1 MRKFIMYTVVMLLSL
16 SISLAPVSALA
27 MGDKMGETDVFVF
40 RGQPSGEAMIGDAL
54 IVRPVS
60 LVCLGVSSLVF
71 LIGWPFAAA
80 GGNQDQAKQT
90 LLKDPVQYT
99 FKRPLGDF

>member
-1 MRKFIMYTVVMLLSL
+1 MRKFITYAVVMLLSL
-16 SISLAPVSALA
+16 SIVTAPVLA
-27 MGDKMGETDVFVF
+27 MDDASVYVMKSE
-40 RGQPSGEAMIGDAL
+40 PSGEAMIGDAL

-60 LVCLGVSSLVF
+60 LVCLGVTSFVF

-80 GGNQDQAKQT
+80 GGNVDQAKQN

>member
-1 MRKFIMYTVVMLLSL
+1 MRKSTMYTVVVLLSL
-16 SISLAPVSALA
+16 SLSLAPALA
-27 MGDKMGETDVFVF
+27 LAIEDTGVYVYKRE
-40 RGQPSGEAMIGDAL
+40 PSGEAMIGDAL

-80 GGNQDQAKQT
+80 GGNQEAAKQQ
-90 LLKDPVQYT
+90 LLRNPVQYT

>member
-1 MRKFIMYTVVMLLSL
+1 MRKLITYTVVMLLSL

-27 MGDKMGETDVFVF
+27 MGDNDVFVY
-40 RGQPSGEAMIGDAL
+40 RSAPSGEAMIGDAL

-60 LVCLGVSSLVF
+60 LVCLGVTSLVF

-80 GGNQDQAKQT
+80 GGNEEEAKQT

>member
-1 MRKFIMYTVVMLLSL
+1 MRKFTTTMMVMMISLTLSL
-16 SISLAPVSALA
+16 SPVAA
-27 MGDKMGETDVFVF
+27 MAQEETGVYVYESE
-40 RGQPSGEAMIGDAL
+40 PSGEAMIGDAL

-80 GGNQDQAKQT
+80 GGNQDEAKQA
-90 LLKDPVQYT
+90 LLKDPVRYT

>member
-1 MRKFIMYTVVMLLSL
+1 MRKSITVMVVMMISL
-16 SISLAPVSALA
+16 SISLTPVAA
-27 MGDKMGETDVFVF
+27 MAQEDTGVYVYDSG
-40 RGQPSGEAMIGDAL
+40 PSGEAMIGDAL

-60 LVCLGVSSLVF
+60 LVCLGVTSLVF

-80 GGNQDQAKQT
+80 GGNQAEAKQK
-90 LLKDPVQYT
+90 LLKDPVEYT

>member
-1 MRKFIMYTVVMLLSL
+1 MRKFNTYTVVMLISL
-16 SISLAPVSALA
+16 SIALAPVSAMA
-27 MGDKMGETDVFVF
+27 MENNDVFVY
-40 RGQPSGEAMIGDAL
+40 RTEPSGEAMIGDAL

>member
-1 MRKFIMYTVVMLLSL
+1 MRKLIRYTVVVVLGL
-16 SISLAPVSALA
+16 SIALGPLPALA
-27 MGDKMGETDVFVF
+27 MQDTDVFVY
-40 RGQPSGEAMIGDAL
+40 RSAPSGEAMIGDAL

-60 LVCLGVSSLVF
+60 LVGLGVTSLVF
-71 LIGWPFAAA
+71 LIGWPFAIA
-80 GGNQDQAKQT
+80 GGNEDEAKQT

>member
-1 MRKFIMYTVVMLLSL
+1 MRKLITYMVVMMISL
-16 SISLAPVSALA
+16 SFTLTPVAA
-27 MGDKMGETDVFVF
+27 MAEDPGIYIYDNG
-40 RGQPSGEAMIGDAL
+40 PSGEAMIGDAL

-80 GGNQDQAKQT
+80 GGNQAQAKQL
-90 LLKDPVQYT
+90 LLKDPVDYT

>member
-1 MRKFIMYTVVMLLSL
+1 MRKFVTTIMVMMITLTL
-16 SISLAPVSALA
+16 SLAPVAA
-27 MGDKMGETDVFVF
+27 TAQGDTGVYVYESE
-40 RGQPSGEAMIGDAL
+40 PSGEAMIGDAL

-60 LVCLGVSSLVF
+60 LVCLGVSSFVF

-80 GGNQDQAKQT
+80 GGNEAEAKQK

-99 FKRPLGDF
+99 FKRPLGEF

>member
-1 MRKFIMYTVVMLLSL
+1 MRKFITYTVVMLLSL

-27 MGDKMGETDVFVF
+27 MEERGDVFVF
-40 RGQPSGEAMIGDAL
+40 RSEPSGEAMIGDAL

-80 GGNQDQAKQT
+80 GGNEDQAKQA

>member
-1 MRKFIMYTVVMLLSL
+1 MRKLITYMVVMMISL
-16 SISLAPVSALA
+16 SFSLTPVAA
-27 MGDKMGETDVFVF
+27 MAQEDAAVNIYSSGPT
-40 RGQPSGEAMIGDAL
+40 GEAMIGDAL

-60 LVCLGVSSLVF
+60 LVCLGVTSLVF

-80 GGNQDQAKQT
+80 GGNQAEAKQK
-90 LLKDPVQYT
+90 LLKDPVDYT

>member
-1 MRKFIMYTVVMLLSL
+1 MRKLITYTVVMLLGL
-16 SISLAPVSALA
+16 SIALGPVSALA
-27 MGDKMGETDVFVF
+27 MQDTDVFVY
-40 RGQPSGEAMIGDAL
+40 RSEPSGEAMIGDAL

-80 GGNQDQAKQT
+80 GGNQDQAKQA

>member
-1 MRKFIMYTVVMLLSL
+1 MRKFITTMMIMMISL
-16 SISLAPVSALA
+16 TLSLAPVAA
-27 MGDKMGETDVFVF
+27 MAQEGTGVYVYESE
-40 RGQPSGEAMIGDAL
+40 PSGEAMIGDAL

-80 GGNQDQAKQT
+80 GGNQDEAKQK
-90 LLKDPVQYT
+90 LLKDPVRYT

>member
-1 MRKFIMYTVVMLLSL
+1 MRKLITYMVVMMISL
-16 SISLAPVSALA
+16 TLSLAPVAA
-27 MGDKMGETDVFVF
+27 MAQDDTGVYVYDSG
-40 RGQPSGEAMIGDAL
+40 PSGEAMIGDAL

-80 GGNQDQAKQT
+80 GGNQAEAKQK
-90 LLKDPVQYT
+90 LLKDPVEYT
-99 FKRPLGDF
+99 DK

>member
-1 MRKFIMYTVVMLLSL
+1 
-16 SISLAPVSALA
+16 
-27 MGDKMGETDVFVF
+27 
-40 RGQPSGEAMIGDAL
+40 MIGDAL

-60 LVCLGVSSLVF
+60 LVCLGVTSLVF

-80 GGNQDQAKQT
+80 GGNEDEAKQA

>member
-1 MRKFIMYTVVMLLSL
+1 MRKFVTYTVVMILSL
-16 SISLAPVSALA
+16 SMALVPAASMA
-27 MGDKMGETDVFVF
+27 MEGDGVTIYRTE
-40 RGQPSGEAMIGDAL
+40 PSGEAMIGDAL

-80 GGNQDQAKQT
+80 GGNEAEAKQA

>member
-1 MRKFIMYTVVMLLSL
+1 MRKFITYMVVIMISL
-16 SISLAPVSALA
+16 TLSLAPVAA
-27 MGDKMGETDVFVF
+27 MATEDAGVFVF
-40 RGQPSGEAMIGDAL
+40 KSEPSGEAMIGDAL

-71 LIGWPFAAA
+71 LVGWPFAAA
-80 GGNQDQAKQT
+80 GGNADVAKQK
-90 LLKDPVQYT
+90 LLKDPVHYT

>member
-1 MRKFIMYTVVMLLSL
+1 MRKLITYTVVLVLSL
-16 SISLAPVSALA
+16 SMALVPAASMA
-27 MGDKMGETDVFVF
+27 MEGSDVHVF
-40 RGQPSGEAMIGDAL
+40 RSEPSGEAMIGDAL

-60 LVCLGVSSLVF
+60 LVCLGVTSLVF

-80 GGNQDQAKQT
+80 GGNQEEAKQA

>member
-1 MRKFIMYTVVMLLSL
+1 MRKSITYMVVMMISL
-16 SISLAPVSALA
+16 TLSLAPAAA
-27 MGDKMGETDVFVF
+27 MAQEDTGVYIYESG
-40 RGQPSGEAMIGDAL
+40 PSGEAMIGDAL

-80 GGNQDQAKQT
+80 GGNQADAKQK
-90 LLKDPVQYT
+90 LLKDPVEYT

>member
-1 MRKFIMYTVVMLLSL
+1 MVVLLISATL
-16 SISLAPVSALA
+16 SLAPITALA
-27 MGDKMGETDVFVF
+27 QEETGVYGL
-40 RGQPSGEAMIGDAL
+40 RNEIGAEAMIGDAL

-80 GGNQDQAKQT
+80 GGNQDMAKQKM
-90 LLKDPVQYT
+90 LKDPVEFT

>member
-1 MRKFIMYTVVMLLSL
+1 MRKFITYAVVMLLSL
-16 SISLAPVSALA
+16 SIVTAPVLA
-27 MGDKMGETDVFVF
+27 MGTDDAGVYVMKSE
-40 RGQPSGEAMIGDAL
+40 PSGEAMIGDAL

-60 LVCLGVSSLVF
+60 LVCLGVTSFVF

-80 GGNQDQAKQT
+80 GGNVDQAKQN

>member
-1 MRKFIMYTVVMLLSL
+1 MRRLIMSVVVLLISVTVT
-16 SISLAPVSALA
+16 LAPISAMA
-27 MGDKMGETDVFVF
+27 MEDTDIYIF
-40 RGQPSGEAMIGDAL
+40 RTEPSGEAMIGDAL

-80 GGNQDQAKQT
+80 GGNQDVAKKK

>member
-1 MRKFIMYTVVMLLSL
+1 MRKSLVHTIVILLSL
-16 SISLAPVSALA
+16 CLALAPASALA
-27 MGDKMGETDVFVF
+27 MEGGATKVFKTK
-40 RGQPSGEAMIGDAL
+40 PSGEAMIGDAL
-54 IVRPVS
+54 VVRPVS
-60 LVCLGVSSLVF
+60 IVCLGVSSLVF

-80 GGNQDQAKQT
+80 GGNEAEAKQT

>member
-1 MRKFIMYTVVMLLSL
+1 MRKSVVLAVVLLLSL
-16 SISLAPVSALA
+16 SLALGPAAALA
-27 MGDKMGETDVFVF
+27 MEVEDGGIYIFQTE
-40 RGQPSGEAMIGDAL
+40 PSGEAMIGDAL

-60 LVCLGVSSLVF
+60 IVCLGVSSLVF
-71 LIGWPFAAA
+71 LVGWPFAAA
-80 GGNQDQAKQT
+80 GGNAAEAKQK

>member
-1 MRKFIMYTVVMLLSL
+1 MRKCITYAVVLLLSL
-16 SISLAPVSALA
+16 SIATAPVLA
-27 MGDKMGETDVFVF
+27 MDDAGVYVMKSE
-40 RGQPSGEAMIGDAL
+40 PSGEAMIGDAL

-60 LVCLGVSSLVF
+60 LVCLGVTSFVF

-80 GGNQDQAKQT
+80 GGNVDQAKQN

>member
-1 MRKFIMYTVVMLLSL
+1 MRKPMVVMVVVLLSL
-16 SISLAPVSALA
+16 SLALAPVPALA
-27 MGDKMGETDVFVF
+27 AMEVEDGGIYVF
-40 RGQPSGEAMIGDAL
+40 QKEPSGEAMIGDAL

-60 LVCLGVSSLVF
+60 IVCLGVSSLVF
-71 LIGWPFAAA
+71 LVGWPFAAA
-80 GGNQDQAKQT
+80 GGNEDEAKQK